1 VWGLLSATFELE
13 RDPTNLLAQL
23 ESLPKT
29 ATSRVRVANAKLSY
43 AYRGGVPVS
52 EALAEAEGV
61 LPILSRVDDPMVR
74 SAFLNLLVG
83 NLGAA
88 GRYDEALKFVEDEL
102 RIIRDYGLDFALPHA
117 LTLRGVGCTGIR
129 RFVDAQRN
137 LNEADRLAR
146 ESGDVF
152 SLRNAELQRVR
163 LHLCKGELELASNL
177 AERLGAMPT
186 KGTQGELL
194 SARVLA
200 AAALGNVQLAE
211 KLVRGAEALTNA
223 VEVRRFIDWSRVVI
237 AFQKNE
243 KTARGAARAAFDE
256 AVSDGCVHPFVC
268 AYRAFPPLLDSS
280 DLAETRYED
289 LAKTLTLAHDQ
300 ALASRVGIAVG
311 GRLGELSKRETE
323 VLSLLAEGLSNKTIA
338 ERLFISDVTVKAHVR
353 RIFEKLRVHSRTEA
367 ALMAASGLA
376 RDREL

>member
-1 VWGLLSATFELE
+1 
-13 RDPTNLLAQL
+13 
-23 ESLPKT
+23 
-29 ATSRVRVANAKLSY
+29 
-43 AYRGGVPVS
+43 
-52 EALAEAEGV
+52 
-61 LPILSRVDDPMVR
+61 MVR

-243 KTARGAARAAFDE
+243 KAARGAARVAFDE

-300 ALASRVGIAVG
+300 ALATRVGIAVG

-367 ALMAASGLA
+367 ALMAAAGLA